1 MLILRRSGAIMI
13 AIYALANDI
22 RAIEAHI
29 ALRRQSIP
37 CCLIGPEYRHA
48 SVVHKVPFV
57 FVGEGCETVVDGFL
71 HPIPDGKLIRS
82 HHMLCADR
90 LIQHLKDVYNRDF
103 ANLFCGGIRF
113 EEDQFYFYGN
123 RIRLTDYETMI
134 VKHLA
139 LCRGCCFTAEEIT
152 AFCLS
157 GGSSAAVHVCNIN
170 AKNRASV
177 TEKIVYSKRYQG
189 YYIK

>member
-1 MLILRRSGAIMI
+1 MI
-13 AIYALANDI
+13 AIYALARDS
-22 RAIEAHI
+22 RAWEAY
-29 ALRRQSIP
+29 ASLRKQKIP
-37 CCLIGPEYRHA
+37 CCFIGPEYGHA

-57 FVGEGCETVVDGFL
+57 FIGEGCETVVDGFL

-82 HHMLCADR
+82 YDMLCAHR
-90 LIQHLKDVYNRDF
+90 LIQHFKDVYDRDF

-123 RIRLTDYETMI
+123 RIRLTDYEAMI

-139 LCRGCCFTAEEIT
+139 LCRGQHFTAEELS

-157 GGSSAAVHVCNIN
+157 GDSSAAVHVCNIN